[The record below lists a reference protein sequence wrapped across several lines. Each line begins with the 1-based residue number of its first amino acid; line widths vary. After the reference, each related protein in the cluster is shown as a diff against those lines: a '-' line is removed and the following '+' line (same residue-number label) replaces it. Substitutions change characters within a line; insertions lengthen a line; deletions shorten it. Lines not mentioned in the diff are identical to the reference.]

1 VVAWSALVERL
12 QLVPDERARRTLIR
26 RLSRPVRG
34 PEPVRVLAFANA
46 HAFNL
51 ARRCQSF
58 AQALWEADVLLRDG
72 TGLAWLLRR
81 CARPPG
87 LNMNGTDFIPELLR
101 ACDGLTVA
109 VLGTREPHLAVGLR
123 KLQQEIMPR
132 SRIWGVDGFA
142 PAPAYVQL
150 LRERKPAIVLLAMGM
165 PRQEELAQRLRRE
178 LEHRCLLICGG
189 AIVDFWAGRTRRA
202 PAALQRLGLEWLWRL
217 GQEPVRLFRR
227 YVIGNPLFIWR
238 VLTLRRAP
246 SRPAQDL

>member
-1 VVAWSALVERL
+1 VVAWRALIEHL
-12 QLVPDERARRTLIR
+12 QLVPDERARLTLIR
-26 RLSRPVRG
+26 RLARLGRG
-34 PEPVRVLAFANA
+34 REPVRVLAFANA

-51 ARRCQSF
+51 ARRCESF

-72 TGLAWLLRR
+72 SGLAWLLRR
-81 CARPPG
+81 CARAPG

-101 ACDGLTVA
+101 ACDGLSVA
-109 VLGTREPHLAVGLR
+109 VLGTRDPHLALGLR
-123 KLQQEIMPR
+123 KLQQDIMP
-132 SRIWGVDGFA
+132 SSCSWGVDGYA

-202 PAALQRLGLEWLWRL
+202 PAVVQRLGLEWLWRL
-217 GQEPVRLFRR
+217 GQEPVRLFTR

-238 VLTLRRAP
+238 VLTLQRAG
-246 SRPAQDL
+246 SRL

>member
-1 VVAWSALVERL
+1 MVAWSALVEHL
-12 QLVPDERARRTLIR
+12 QLVPDERARLTLIR
-26 RLSRPVRG
+26 RLVRLG
-34 PEPVRVLAFANA
+34 RGREPVRVLAFATA

-51 ARRCQSF
+51 ARRCESF

-72 TGLAWLLRR
+72 SGLAWLLRR
-81 CARPPG
+81 CARAPG

-101 ACDGLTVA
+101 ACDGLSVA
-109 VLGTREPHLAVGLR
+109 VLGTRDPHLALGLR
-123 KLQQEIMPR
+123 KLQQDIMP
-132 SRIWGVDGFA
+132 SSCIWGVDGYA

-202 PAALQRLGLEWLWRL
+202 PAVVQRLGLEWLWRL
-217 GQEPVRLFRR
+217 GQEPVRLFTR

-238 VLTLRRAP
+238 VLTLQRTG
-246 SRPAQDL
+246 SRL

>member
-1 VVAWSALVERL
+1 
-12 QLVPDERARRTLIR
+12 
-26 RLSRPVRG
+26 
-34 PEPVRVLAFANA
+34 
-46 HAFNL
+46 
-51 ARRCQSF
+51 
-58 AQALWEADVLLRDG
+58 VLLRDG
-72 TGLAWLLRR
+72 SGLAWLLRR
-81 CARPPG
+81 CARAPG

-101 ACDGLTVA
+101 ACDGLPVA
-109 VLGTREPHLAVGLR
+109 VLGTREPHLARGLR

-202 PAALQRLGLEWLWRL
+202 PGLVRRLGLEWLWRL

-238 VLTLRRAP
+238 VLTLRREG
-246 SRPAQDL
+246 SRL

>member
-1 VVAWSALVERL
+1 
-12 QLVPDERARRTLIR
+12 
-26 RLSRPVRG
+26 
-34 PEPVRVLAFANA
+34 
-46 HAFNL
+46 
-51 ARRCQSF
+51 
-58 AQALWEADVLLRDG
+58 
-72 TGLAWLLRR
+72 
-81 CARPPG
+81 
-87 LNMNGTDFIPELLR
+87 
-101 ACDGLTVA
+101 
-109 VLGTREPHLAVGLR
+109 
-123 KLQQEIMPR
+123 
-132 SRIWGVDGFA
+132 
-142 PAPAYVQL
+142 VQL

-202 PAALQRLGLEWLWRL
+202 PAALQKLGLEWLWRL

>member
-12 QLVPDERARRTLIR
+12 QLVPDERARRTLIK

-101 ACDGLTVA
+101 ACDGQTVA
-109 VLGTREPHLAVGLR
+109 VLGTREPHLARGLS

-142 PAPAYVQL
+142 PTPAYVQL

-165 PRQEELAQRLRRE
+165 PRQEELAHCLRRE

-202 PAALQRLGLEWLWRL
+202 PSPVRRLGLEWLWRL
-217 GQEPVRLFRR
+217 GQEPARLFRR

-238 VLTLRRAP
+238 VLTLRRTA
-246 SRPAQDL
+246 SRPAQYL